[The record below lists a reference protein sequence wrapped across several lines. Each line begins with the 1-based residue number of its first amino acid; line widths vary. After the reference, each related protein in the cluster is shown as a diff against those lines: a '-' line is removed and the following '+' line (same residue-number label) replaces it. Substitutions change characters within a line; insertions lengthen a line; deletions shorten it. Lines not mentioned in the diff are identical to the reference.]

1 MANRILKINSEIQKE
16 LSKLIS
22 FSLKDPRLDG
32 VFVSVLSVDTT
43 NDLSYC
49 KIKISIFPENKKQQ
63 VFNIIKNSVPFL
75 RKEIA
80 KNIKLRVVP
89 ELIFILDEGYQYEN
103 KINEL
108 LKEIKINDGNGEKS
122 N

>member
-1 MANRILKINSEIQKE
+1 MSNRILKINSEIQKE

-22 FSLKDPRLDG
+22 YSLRDPRLDG
-32 VFVSVLSVDTT
+32 VYVSVLSVDTT

-49 KIKISIFPENKKQQ
+49 KAKISIFPENKKQQ
-63 VFNIIKNSVPFL
+63 TFNIVKNSIPFL
-75 RKEIA
+75 RREIA
-80 KNIKLRVVP
+80 KNVKLRVVP

>member
-22 FSLKDPRLDG
+22 YSLKDPRLEG

-43 NDLSYC
+43 NELSYS
-49 KIKISIFPENKKQQ
+49 KIKISVFPDNKKEQT
-63 VFNIIKNSVPFL
+63 FNIIRSSVPFL
-75 RKEIA
+75 RKELA

-89 ELIFILDEGYQYEN
+89 ELIFSLDEGYQHEN
-103 KINEL
+103 KINQL
-108 LKEIKINDGNGEKS
+108 LKEIKKDAKND
-122 N
+122 